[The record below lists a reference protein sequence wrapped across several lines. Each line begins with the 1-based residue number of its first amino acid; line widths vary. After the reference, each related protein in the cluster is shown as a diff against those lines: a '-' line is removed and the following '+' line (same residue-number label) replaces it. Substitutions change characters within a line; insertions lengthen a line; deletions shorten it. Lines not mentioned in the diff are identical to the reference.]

1 MYNVI
6 GSKVIDMK
14 KKDVINLIKFH
25 IDKNDKEFRS
35 TSYEIAKDF
44 NKNGDEELSR
54 YIMSLLGGYNT
65 FSPQYAE
72 VKSDFFEKISNPIK
86 SFNIP
91 ECISKDLIGV
101 LNAIKKNTGVNK
113 FLFVGESGTGKTEAA
128 KQLAKVL
135 DRDLYSVNFTNVVD
149 SKLGQ
154 TSKNLVSVFDDIN
167 SLKSP
172 NKVIILLDEL
182 DSIALDRINTN
193 DLREMGR
200 VTSTLLKEFD
210 NMDPNIVIIATTNL
224 YKKLDKALIRRF
236 DYVVD
241 FNRYEKEDLKEI
253 TCSLVE
259 NEISCYKHLKMDTRI
274 VKKIFDMSNI
284 NEYPGTLKN
293 IIRTSVAF
301 SNTEDDYDYLV
312 KLYEKFLNK
321 KFPDNINELSKEG
334 FSLREIE
341 KLTGKSKSSVQRGLK
356 YE

>member
-1 MYNVI
+1 
-6 GSKVIDMK
+6 MK

-25 IDKNDKEFRS
+25 IDDNEKEFRNV
-35 TSYEIAKDF
+35 SYEIAKDF

-54 YIMSLLGGYNT
+54 YIMALLGGVNT
-65 FSPQYAE
+65 FSPQYTE
-72 VKSDFFEKISNPIK
+72 IKSNFFEKVSSPIK
-86 SFNIP
+86 NFNIP

-128 KQLAKVL
+128 KQIAKVL
-135 DRDLYSVNFTNVVD
+135 NRDLYSINFPNIVD

-154 TSKNLVSVFDDIN
+154 TSKNLINVFDDIN
-167 SLKSP
+167 SLKNP
-172 NKVIILLDEL
+172 NQIIILFDEL
-182 DSIALDRINTN
+182 DSIALDRVNSN

-210 NMDPNIVIIATTNL
+210 KLDPNIIIIATTNL
-224 YKKLDKALIRRF
+224 YKELDKALIRRF
-236 DYVVD
+236 DYVID
-241 FNRYEKEDLKEI
+241 FNRYTNEDLKDI
-253 TCSLVE
+253 MCSLVE
-259 NEISCYKHLKMDTRI
+259 NEISNYKYLKMDTRI
-274 VKKIFDMSNI
+274 VKKIFDLSNI
-284 NEYPGTLKN
+284 KEYPGTLKN
-293 IIRTSVAF
+293 LIRTSVAF
-301 SNTEDDYDYLV
+301 SNTEDEYDYLV

>member
-1 MYNVI
+1 
-6 GSKVIDMK
+6 
-14 KKDVINLIKFH
+14 
-25 IDKNDKEFRS
+25 
-35 TSYEIAKDF
+35 
-44 NKNGDEELSR
+44 
-54 YIMSLLGGYNT
+54 
-65 FSPQYAE
+65 
-72 VKSDFFEKISNPIK
+72 
-86 SFNIP
+86 
-91 ECISKDLIGV
+91 
-101 LNAIKKNTGVNK
+101 
-113 FLFVGESGTGKTEAA
+113 
-128 KQLAKVL
+128 
-135 DRDLYSVNFTNVVD
+135 
-149 SKLGQ
+149 
-154 TSKNLVSVFDDIN
+154 
-167 SLKSP
+167 
-172 NKVIILLDEL
+172 
-182 DSIALDRINTN
+182 
-193 DLREMGR
+193 MGR

-321 KFPDNINELSKEG
+321 KFPDDINELSKEG